1 MTVSETIEPKQAGW
15 DFHHADIEELV
26 QKGLT
31 HGYEI
36 EKFPESVQRALM
48 LAAYAHEGQRRKL
61 ADMPFLA
68 HPFETMLIVAEV
80 QGINI
85 ETVGPGSEVE
95 AALIMA
101 LLHDV
106 DEDSEGRVDIA
117 MIEGF
122 FDARIAAGVAL
133 ATRDK
138 QLPFSAYM
146 EKVQSSH
153 DVMALRVVATDK
165 SHALTCRIQEL
176 YRLESDPIDKFS
188 VPIAEKIA
196 YYTEIYNALLTTLNR
211 NDRTML
217 MYRSLIEEYA
227 EQVETI
233 LHIPIDLSNLGAH
246 QVVNS
251 VVN

>member
-1 MTVSETIEPKQAGW
+1 
-15 DFHHADIEELV
+15 
-26 QKGLT
+26 
-31 HGYEI
+31 
-36 EKFPESVQRALM
+36 
-48 LAAYAHEGQRRKL
+48 
-61 ADMPFLA
+61 
-68 HPFETMLIVAEV
+68 
-80 QGINI
+80 
-85 ETVGPGSEVE
+85 
-95 AALIMA
+95 
-101 LLHDV
+101 
-106 DEDSEGRVDIA
+106 
-117 MIEGF
+117 MIEAF
-122 FDARIAAGVAL
+122 FDARIASGVAL

-138 QLPFSAYM
+138 QLPFSAYL

-188 VPIAEKIA
+188 VTIAEKIA
-196 YYTEIYNALLTTLNR
+196 YYTEIYNTLLTTLNR